1 MACLIILPFMQ
12 LQRPPELGNSNS
24 SGRVP
29 SGTSRARLKAALG
42 VTDKLDR
49 HPFTHLPCMTG
60 PPDSPGLVGLRVKL
74 GVRGGG
80 VLVRDT
86 VRKVQHA
93 TMSELR
99 GILESIHEKPDRL
112 NI

>member
-1 MACLIILPFMQ
+1 
-12 LQRPPELGNSNS
+12 
-24 SGRVP
+24 
-29 SGTSRARLKAALG
+29 
-42 VTDKLDR
+42 
-49 HPFTHLPCMTG
+49 MTG

-99 GILESIHEKPDRL
+99 GILESIHEKPDRQ